1 MTGVS
6 ETTIRDA
13 VEGLET
19 FLRSGAEHQTLA
31 FTVHHGFVRVKV
43 TPAAESLSL
52 RALKARWET
61 EADGVTTAR
70 GALSQG
76 EPGACVEARTAA
88 GLRNRRPSPVP

>member
-6 ETTIRDA
+6 EATIREA

-31 FTVHHGFVRVKV
+31 FTVHHGFVRVNV

-52 RALKARWET
+52 RALKARWAT
-61 EADGVTTAR
+61 EAF
-70 GALSQG
+70 LQG
-76 EPGACVEARTAA
+76 EPGACGEARTAA
-88 GLRNRRPSPVP
+88 GRRKQPTDPVP